1 MHILYSSS
9 FFLFLKPHPCIGD
22 WKGPA
27 HTGQTLYYCITGSVL
42 HAFFFFIDRHPLT
55 GPGWPLPHSSVY
67 ACLEF
72 EKSPA
77 SACHIAG
84 ITGLVRRG
92 LFSFMYYVYINE
104 LMIGNKQMLIERVI
118 ICNGKFHF

>member
-9 FFLFLKPHPCIGD
+9 LSVSKTPPLWVG
-22 WKGPA
+22 KGLA
-27 HTGQTLYYCITGSVL
+27 HAGQTLYYCITGPVL

-55 GPGWPLPHSSVY
+55 GPGWPLPYSSVY

-84 ITGLVRRG
+84 ITGLVKPG
-92 LFSFMYYVYINE
+92 LFLFMYYFI
-104 LMIGNKQMLIERVI
+104 LMNDR
-118 ICNGKFHF
+118 